1 MGKRKPHFGR
11 PWSRRKVALVG
22 FYSGQGKS
30 SEQIAWAIAD
40 GTSSHSIRRQWRR
53 WELPFVRQPGG
64 APVVF
69 VPVRLNVKLR
79 ARLVGLAETRK
90 LSPEEWLRRI
100 VAAAI
105 KDDLFEAIAGD
116 DE

>member
-1 MGKRKPHFGR
+1 M
-11 PWSRRKVALVG
+11 
-22 FYSGQGKS
+22 
-30 SEQIAWAIAD
+30 
-40 GTSSHSIRRQWRR
+40 
-53 WELPFVRQPGG
+53 
-64 APVVF
+64 VF